1 MAITVVE
8 TNSYASGGPNNRV
21 DIHRAVT
28 LTAAAAADVAD
39 GSTITA
45 AALNFA
51 TLRGSPALAINSTGQ
66 SFWLLPKFDRSGY
79 LTLKTSAFTPT
90 DLVFKAHV
98 IGR

>member
-1 MAITVVE
+1 MAITAAE
-8 TNSYASGGPNNRV
+8 TLSYASGGPNNRI

-28 LTAAAAADVAD
+28 LTAAAAGDVAD
-39 GSTITA
+39 GSTVTA
-45 AALNFA
+45 ALLNFA
-51 TLRGSPALAINSTGQ
+51 VVRGSPCLAINSTGQ
-66 SFWLLPKFDRSGY
+66 SFWLLPKFDRTGY